1 MSHTT
6 FFLTL
11 AQAAVLLA
19 TLWYMAR
26 RVGRMEKS
34 GVKAALI
41 LLLLGSVIGLGRG
54 ALTPGFLWALW
65 VLMAQVPRAPS
76 RRWQWVETAVLC
88 PRRPRLCPARSGL
101 TLCISPKIPPEN
113 SLSRRAGCHTFTI
126 F

>member
-34 GVKAALI
+34 GVKAA
-41 LLLLGSVIGLGRG
+41 LLLGSVIGLGRG

-76 RRWQWVETAVLC
+76 RRWQWVETAVLA
-88 PRRPRLCPARSGL
+88 LAALAFALLGL
-101 TLCISPKIPPEN
+101 V
-113 SLSRRAGCHTFTI
+113 
-126 F
+126 

>member
-6 FFLTL
+6 FFLTF

-54 ALTPGFLWALW
+54 ALSLGFLWALW

-76 RRWQWVETAVLC
+76 RRWQWVETAVLA
-88 PRRPRLCPARSGL
+88 LFTLAFALLGL
-101 TLCISPKIPPEN
+101 V
-113 SLSRRAGCHTFTI
+113 
-126 F
+126 

>member
-65 VLMAQVPRAPS
+65 
-76 RRWQWVETAVLC
+76 AVYKSSL
-88 PRRPRLCPARSGL
+88 GDEFGDY
-101 TLCISPKIPPEN
+101 TLIMYRYAKNYYRKVKDE
-113 SLSRRAGCHTFTI
+113 L
-126 F
+126 